1 MCIVT
6 ASSIDEW
13 FEKIS
18 QYSMCMR
25 HWHCHCGHGEAR
37 LTFRKSSVNETTLN
51 FLELTN
57 FLTEL
62 HAELCKLG
70 NIAAVTLDL
79 PNTGKL
85 LAKCQLKLIMQH
97 GEDTATS
104 DLSPVLCISRLDA
117 KKQVLTNFFSIFSEC
132 VCKNTDDQM
141 LYPVENEVQFQSKI
155 DGNLRQMVMAIPG
168 LITNVYRD
176 QRTCGSYA
184 CGLSDDICR
193 ALWLLHIPTLEQE
206 LLWMLEA
213 LAEKQAISKQV
224 AIKVIQRRKMPMACS
239 RSAHLYSLVI
249 DMWHSLWEMSKQA
262 PHLTT
267 IIGWFSECVR
277 QEATSTI
284 PAERCILEA
293 YQKCWRPLVN
303 LLMVSPKDLPLP
315 VCELYLHRIW
325 EQLNKAVSTGTGMS
339 TGLLF
344 TLIQFSGWYYM
355 SLILL
360 LYGCESDMNVFLRVA
375 WSYHDGIRN
384 LPSTESLSEV
394 KAFGSGLRAV
404 MSKTHLEQRDIPTI
418 STISSAEETSRC
430 VISHILLLFMVCSEG
445 GLSLTADIIHM
456 ATYSH
461 DSDVQIA
468 SWLDAQE
475 YCTAIGIHGNKASKI
490 ASLLETALATQ
501 GDNGDSTLHPADK
514 LKNVL
519 ANVVRL

>member
-85 LAKCQLKLIMQH
+85 LAKVCEEPFLLINFDLCIAVYNCLLWFLKPSPVTQLESEANQWSMCQLKLIMQH

-224 AIKVIQRRKMPMACS
+224 AIKVIQRRKM
-239 RSAHLYSLVI
+239 
-249 DMWHSLWEMSKQA
+249 
-262 PHLTT
+262 
-267 IIGWFSECVR
+267 
-277 QEATSTI
+277 
-284 PAERCILEA
+284 ERCILEA